1 LKFAAGQGANNRAE
15 LSVLWLLLK
24 TAVEK
29 GLTKLQVFG
38 DSKLM
43 VNWAN
48 NQCRMDNLLLV
59 PLMNQ
64 FLEVK
69 EKFEDISFS
78 HVFRE
83 FNSIADQLSKEAL
96 LLQEGLLYEQEF
108 RGGTLISAS
117 EIDSLLKQGVFMVT
131 VFSSEVLCF

>member
-1 LKFAAGQGANNRAE
+1 
-15 LSVLWLLLK
+15 
-24 TAVEK
+24 
-29 GLTKLQVFG
+29 
-38 DSKLM
+38 M

-64 FLEVK
+64 FLEAK

-78 HVFRE
+78 RVFRE

-96 LLQEGLLYEQEF
+96 LLQQGLLDEQEF
-108 RGGTLISAS
+108 RGGALISAS
-117 EIDSLLKQGVFMVT
+117 EWTLF
-131 VFSSEVLCF
+131 